1 MSETEQYL
9 RMLLQQ
15 QGIVINE
22 HSEPL
27 FHDFVRKEENINKV
41 KSIRGLQVS
50 MTQHWQLI
58 ARREEI
64 SRIHFAFPNGIVG
77 KPYEA
82 EFNLHTYGLD
92 DVSSYNF
99 SGLEGSGLTYQSET
113 NRIEGIPI
121 ISGDILLI
129 FNYSLNGA
137 ENQEENQKKISIIIN
152 PDPKSLWKDLPSNA
166 EGPYAKPDNT
176 HETTSFLGHTLI
188 ASSKRGRSHAN
199 KGSFRDDDYAYAT
212 LNNGWGIIAI
222 SDGAGSATYSRQ
234 GSLLACQ
241 AVIDYF
247 TANPIDEEKLLEE
260 AISAYPNDKSIKT
273 KLLDI
278 AFQKLSVAA
287 KKAHTTIED
296 FAAST
301 NTTLADFHA
310 TLAFVLV
317 KQFPTG
323 YAFLSFAVG
332 DCPMVLID
340 QSFEWV
346 KPLNVLDVGEY
357 GGGTRFV
364 TMPDIFNKENFRDRF
379 NFEFTTECPY
389 LVLMTDGIYDP
400 KFEVE
405 ANLANPIKWKSFF
418 DDLQGN
424 NEQQINVLLESETE
438 KGDQLSGWMDF
449 WSPGNHDDR
458 TLIVLF

>member
-1 MSETEQYL
+1 MNETEQYL
-9 RMLLQQ
+9 RMLLKQ

-22 HSEPL
+22 KAEAL
-27 FHDFVRKEENINKV
+27 FYDFVRKNENISNV
-41 KSIRGLQVS
+41 KSIRELQVS

-58 ARREEI
+58 ARRDEI
-64 SRIHFAFPNGIVG
+64 NRIHFAFPNGIVG
-77 KPYEA
+77 KEYVA
-82 EFNLHTYGLD
+82 EFSLQTYGLE

-99 SGLEGSGLTYQSET
+99 SGLEGSGLIYQQET

-121 ISGDILLI
+121 HSGDILLV
-129 FNYSLNGA
+129 FNYRLKGTEA
-137 ENQEENQKKISIIIN
+137 QEENHKKINIIIN
-152 PDPKSLWKDLPSNA
+152 PDPKSLWKDLPSPSDD
-166 EGPYAKPDNT
+166 PYVKKDNT
-176 HETTSFLGHTLI
+176 QETASFLGHTLI

-222 SDGAGSATYSRQ
+222 SDGAGSAIYSRQ

-241 AVIDYF
+241 TVIDYF
-247 TANPIDEEKLLEE
+247 TENPIDENALLEE
-260 AISAYPNDKSIKT
+260 AINAYPSDKSIKA

-278 AFQKLSVAA
+278 AFPKLSEAA
-287 KKAHTTIED
+287 KKVHSTIED
-296 FAAST
+296 FASGKGAA
-301 NTTLADFHA
+301 LADFHA

-317 KQFPTG
+317 KQFSTG

-332 DCPMVLID
+332 DCPIALVD
-340 QSFEWV
+340 KFFEWV
-346 KPLNVLDVGEY
+346 KPLNALDVGEY
-357 GGGTRFV
+357 GGGTRFI
-364 TMPDIFNKENFRDRF
+364 TMSEVLTKDNFRDRF
-379 NFEFTTECPY
+379 NFEFTTEFPY
-389 LVLMTDGIYDP
+389 VVLMTDGIYDP

-405 ANLANPIKWKSFF
+405 ANLANPTKWKSFF

-424 NEQQINVLLESETE
+424 NEQQINVLFESEIE
-438 KGDQLSGWMDF
+438 QEHKLSDWMDF